1 MVLTDGIAD
10 MLTRIRNAL
19 MVRHEFVD
27 IPYSKIKESI
37 GEILKKEGF
46 VSEIKAFT
54 EKKPGVLRVYLKYDA
69 DRRGVIR
76 GLKRISKPGRR
87 VYAGADELPR
97 VMGGIGVAMISTNK
111 GVITDKEARSLRV
124 GGEVLCFIW

>member
-54 EKKPGVLRVYLKYDA
+54 EKKPGVLRVYLKYDP
-69 DRRGVIR
+69 DKRGVIR

-97 VMGGIGVAMISTNK
+97 VMGGIGIAMISTNR
-111 GVITDKEARSLRV
+111 GVITDKEARSLRI